1 MGKSTYLV
9 IAALM
14 VSLIIFF
21 GGCGKKATESK
32 PDNGTAAEKVKEAN
46 ALLEDELYTL
56 VSTELEGVER
66 PEDINFSLAN
76 SLYKAALELDPSNL
90 DAHFGAGLTE
100 ILIVTLDNSVNE
112 VFDEW
117 DTFLDTASLFEAKS
131 AVNSEEKFAKKIVNR
146 GFPTGKEDFLL
157 PSNFLVSSIFSVF
170 YTGLTNPPQIHE
182 IQDLIDNKLLPKV
195 DYALVHLEK
204 VASDTHY
211 SFIITPE
218 MQGDL
223 EEDSLELDMTEI
235 FLIITGLDLLKS
247 FCSIAIAYNFD
258 FPSYDSAGLAQVIP
272 QNSDFLS
279 MRSTG
284 ESKLASAKSAFLD
297 ACDDLENA
305 VNFLRGETDN
315 QNDDIIKIDS
325 DGVADD
331 DLDSILTYL
340 PRIRNS
346 FNTFEDVTADFDD
359 DGEDETV
366 AIAVGAFFGN
376 PINNLKQDLLPGYT
390 TKVER
395 DSTLWWHVEPWHEPQ
410 YGYEYFLV
418 PVIIW
423 NANSFDQWV
432 FPNPSFNGIL
442 PEITTDLVF
451 KQTFGIDA
459 VDWEK
464 EFRLEIF
471 EDF

>member
-1 MGKSTYLV
+1 MRKSHYLV

-14 VSLIIFF
+14 ISLIIFL
-21 GGCGKKATESK
+21 GGCGKKTTESK
-32 PDNGTAAEKVKEAN
+32 PDTGTAEEKVKLAN
-46 ALLEDELYTL
+46 TALGEELYDL
-56 VSTELEGVER
+56 ISSEFGEVER
-66 PEDINFSLAN
+66 PKDIDFSVAK
-76 SLYKAALELDPSNL
+76 SLYEKALELDPNNL

-100 ILIVTLDNSVNE
+100 ILMVTLDKSVND

-117 DTFLDTASLFEAKS
+117 DDYLDTASLFQPKS
-131 AVNSEEKFAKKIVNR
+131 AIYSEKKFTKKIVNR

-157 PSNFLVSSIFSVF
+157 PSNFLVSSIFGVF
-170 YTGLTNPPQIHE
+170 YTGLTNPPQIHQ

-195 DYALVHLEK
+195 DYALVHLKE
-204 VASDTHY
+204 VTTDTHY
-211 SFIITPE
+211 TFIITPK

-235 FLIITGLDLLKS
+235 YLIITGLDLLKS

-279 MRSTG
+279 LRSIG
-284 ESKLASAKSAFLD
+284 EDRLESAKSAFLD
-297 ACDDLENA
+297 ACDNLEDA
-305 VNFLRGETDN
+305 IYFLRSETDN

-325 DGVADD
+325 DGVADE

-340 PRIRNS
+340 PRVRNTL
-346 FNTFEDVTADFDD
+346 NTSEDVTADFDG

-366 AIAVGAFFGN
+366 AIAVGAFFDY

-390 TKVER
+390 TRVEK
-395 DSTLWWHVEPWHEPQ
+395 DSSGWYNDEWIFYLDD
-410 YGYEYFLV
+410 YFLV
-418 PVIIW
+418 PVITW
-423 NANSFDQWV
+423 DANSFDQWV
-432 FPNPSFNGIL
+432 FPNPTFNGIL
-442 PEITTDLVF
+442 PEITTDLIF
-451 KQTFGIDA
+451 KQTFGIDLG
-459 VDWEK
+459 DWEK

>member
-14 VSLIIFF
+14 VSLIIFWS
-21 GGCGKKATESK
+21 GCGKKTTDSK
-32 PDNGTAAEKVKEAN
+32 PDKGTAEEKVKLAN
-46 ALLEDELYTL
+46 TALENELYVL
-56 VSTELEGVER
+56 ISTELEEVER
-66 PEDINFSLAN
+66 PKDVDFNLPN
-76 SLYKAALELDPSNL
+76 SLYKAALELDPNNL

-100 ILIVTLDNSVNE
+100 ILIVTLDNSVNA

-131 AVNSEEKFAKKIVNR
+131 AINSEEKFAKKIVSR
-146 GFPTGKEDFLL
+146 GFPTGEKDFVV
-157 PSNFLVSSIFSVF
+157 PSNFFLRSIFSVF

-235 FLIITGLDLLKS
+235 FLIITGLDLLRS

-258 FPSYDSAGLAQVIP
+258 FPSYDSTGLAQVMP

-279 MRSTG
+279 LRSTG
-284 ESKLASAKSAFLD
+284 ESKLDTAKSAFLD
-297 ACDDLENA
+297 ACDNLEDA
-305 VNFLRGETDN
+305 INFLRSETDN
-315 QNDDIIKIDS
+315 QNDDIIKIDP
-325 DGVADD
+325 DGVADE

-340 PRIRNS
+340 PRIRNTL
-346 FNTFEDVTADFDD
+346 NTSEDVTADFDG

-366 AIAVGAFFGN
+366 AIAVGAFFDP
-376 PINNLKQDLLPGYT
+376 PINNLKDLLPDYT
-390 TKVER
+390 TRVEK
-395 DSTLWWHVEPWHEPQ
+395 DSSGWWDWDGFHVDK
-410 YGYEYFLV
+410 YFWV

-423 NANSFDQWV
+423 NANSFDQWE
-432 FPNPSFNGIL
+432 FPNPTFNGIL
-442 PEITTDLVF
+442 PEMTSDFMF

-459 VDWEK
+459 GDWEK